1 MLTIGLSTAAAVWW
15 AQGAAARSAEWQQG
29 QKAYQEGN
37 YAEAA
42 KQYNKVLETY
52 PDNADLLTDLGRS
65 YQQWGESDGKKF
77 DFALNAYERA
87 HAVRPDGRLSACMAY
102 CWQRLGK
109 TELAGH
115 NLDAAQQQGFASAG
129 FYNNLA
135 YFYLKNGNKCD
146 QAIEHLDKAISANGE
161 LRAAYHNRAL
171 AYVQK
176 VIMSGGLNPPINKG
190 PTTWPPCARR
200 QAASRSSS
208 VRFASAIKSA
218 LRDLRGGGSLEGF
231 RDAARIWGLC
241 TAYDPGDADQA
252 LTYLERAAK
261 LGLAPSVLR
270 EDAVLQPLSGHE
282 RFQKLLTGQV
292 AVQPTVPTTR
302 IVDPWQQ

>member
-1 MLTIGLSTAAAVWW
+1 MPKDRPVRQPYIV
-15 AQGAAARSAEWQQG
+15 RS
-29 QKAYQEGN
+29 
-37 YAEAA
+37 
-42 KQYNKVLETY
+42 VV
-52 PDNADLLTDLGRS
+52 
-65 YQQWGESDGKKF
+65 
-77 DFALNAYERA
+77 
-87 HAVRPDGRLSACMAY
+87 HAVDV
-102 CWQRLGK
+102 LG
-109 TELAGH
+109 A
-115 NLDAAQQQGFASAG
+115 FRS
-129 FYNNLA
+129 
-135 YFYLKNGNKCD
+135 
-146 QAIEHLDKAISANGE
+146 AISANGE

-171 AYVQK
+171 AYFQK

-190 PTTWPPCARR
+190 PAPANQGA
-200 QAASRSSS
+200 QALHLKWLQQA
-208 VRFASAIKSA
+208 KSDMQKA
-218 LRDLRGGGSLEGF
+218 LRGGGSLEGF